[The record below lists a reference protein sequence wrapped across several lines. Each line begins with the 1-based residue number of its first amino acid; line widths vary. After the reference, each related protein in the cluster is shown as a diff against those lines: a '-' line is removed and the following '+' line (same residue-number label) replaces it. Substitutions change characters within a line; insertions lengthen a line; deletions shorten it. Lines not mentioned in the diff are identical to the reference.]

1 MITTI
6 LIGPADRRARGVA
19 AYMLADAA
27 ALRQRL
33 TARGADVRLVSAFDT
48 GVAAADHD
56 DHLRPDV
63 VLDVP
68 VRVRDQRAD
77 GIASAG
83 LLAREL
89 CGVAPEG
96 VVHAIGWRATAVAV
110 TARGETGTP
119 VVAHVDQLPSFP
131 GDDRADGT
139 VMARLGWAALAA
151 ADQVVVESTWARD
164 VAVRRGVLPSR
175 LHVVGPALT
184 RVPTGAA
191 GAPSGDEP
199 LVLSVGDPGDVGSL
213 RPVAEAVLHHPG
225 ARLLVA
231 RGTGMDDTAAAAVRD
246 RLRELPVVRRLGTR
260 CKVAL
265 EPAASL
271 CATADLVVD
280 VSSTPGR
287 GLGVLAAMFEARPL
301 VAAAVGGAEELVVD
315 RVTGLL
321 VEPRDR
327 VHTRDAVAALL
338 ADPFRLEAYGLAG
351 RDRATAVFDPELLG
365 DSMAQVHQRA
375 MGPVPAPVGEV
386 VELRARRGADRR
398 DADLDGA
405 DLREVDLRAV
415 ALRGADDGITAPVVH
430 A

>member
-1 MITTI
+1 MRTTI
-6 LIGPADRRARGVA
+6 LIGPTDRRSRGVA
-19 AYMLADAA
+19 AFMLAEAA
-27 ALRQRL
+27 ALRSRL
-33 TARGADVRLVSAFDT
+33 RARGADVRLVSAFDP
-48 GVAAADHD
+48 GVTAADGD

-89 CGVAPEG
+89 ARVAADG
-96 VVHAIGWRATAVAV
+96 IVHAVGWRATAVAV

-151 ADQVVVESTWARD
+151 ADHVVVESTWARD
-164 VAVRRGVLPSR
+164 VAVRRGVLPDR
-175 LHVVGPALT
+175 LHAVGPALT
-184 RVPTGAA
+184 RLPQGEAPRS
-191 GAPSGDEP
+191 PSGEDP

-213 RPVAEAVLHHPG
+213 RPVAEAVLHHAG

-231 RGTGMDDTAAAAVRD
+231 RSTGMDETAAAAVKE

-265 EPAASL
+265 APASTL

-301 VAAAVGGAEELVVD
+301 VAAAVGGADELVVD

-327 VHTRDAVAALL
+327 VHTRDGVAALL
-338 ADPFRLEAYGLAG
+338 QDPFRLEAYGLAG
-351 RDRATAVFDPELLG
+351 RDRAHAVFDPELLA
-365 DSMAQVHQRA
+365 DATSRVHD
-375 MGPVPAPVGEV
+375 
-386 VELRARRGADRR
+386 RARGRLGEPSGGEAVDPADV
-398 DADLDGA
+398 
-405 DLREVDLRAV
+405 VDVRHAGAV
-415 ALRGADDGITAPVVH
+415 APAVH

>member
-1 MITTI
+1 MTTTI
-6 LIGPADRRARGVA
+6 LIGPADRRARAVA
-19 AYMLADAA
+19 SYLLADAA
-27 ALRQRL
+27 ALRRRL
-33 TARGADVRLVSAFDT
+33 RDRGVDVQLVSAFDP
-48 GVAAADHD
+48 GVVGSDTDAD
-56 DHLRPDV
+56 LRPDV

-68 VRVRDQRAD
+68 VRSRDQRAD

-89 CGVAPEG
+89 AAVAADG
-96 VVHAIGWRATAVAV
+96 VVHAVGWRATAVAV
-110 TARGETGTP
+110 TARAETGVP
-119 VVAHVDQLPSFP
+119 VVAHADQLPSWP

-139 VMARLGWAALAA
+139 VMARLGWAALGA
-151 ADQVVVESTWARD
+151 ADKVVVESTWARD
-164 VAVRRGVLPSR
+164 VAVRRGVVPDR

-184 RVPTGAA
+184 RLPAEAA
-191 GAPSGDEP
+191 TAPAADEP

-225 ARLLVA
+225 ARLVVA
-231 RGTGMDDTAAAAVRD
+231 GGAGLDPAAVAAVKE

-260 CKVAL
+260 CRVAP

-271 CATADLVVD
+271 CRRADLVVD

-301 VAAAVGGAEELVVD
+301 VAAAVGGADELVVD

-327 VHTRDAVAALL
+327 VHTRDAVADLL

-351 RDRATAVFDPELLG
+351 RDRAQAVFDPEQLTDALV
-365 DSMAQVHQRA
+365 AVHERA
-375 MGPVPAPVGEV
+375 AGRSE
-386 VELRARRGADRR
+386 R
-398 DADLDGA
+398 DADEVETVDVRDVDGA
-405 DLREVDLRAV
+405 SSS
-415 ALRGADDGITAPVVH
+415 VVP